1 MGYAAWVRLCVQC
14 GASVEDPARF
24 CSACG
29 APSDEAEGHGSSDPL
44 VGRVVGG
51 SYLLQEV
58 VGVGGM
64 GRVYK
69 AEQSTLGRTV
79 AVKVIHPHLLGDE
92 QTVARFY
99 QEARA
104 SSRLNHPNS
113 VSIIDFG
120 RTDDGILYLAM
131 EFLSGKDLA
140 LVMHEEGPL
149 AVERVCNILINTLD
163 ALGEA
168 HELGIVH
175 RDLKPENI
183 ILRPLRSGEDLVK
196 VVDFGLATIVGKES
210 SITKPGLVCGTPDYM
225 SPEQGRGDGVDG
237 RGDIYALGVVLFE
250 LLVGHLPYIDDTPT
264 RVVLRHLNDPIP
276 DPRHSSPHR
285 QIPDRLAEVTMKALA
300 KDARERFQV
309 AREMQTALRQ
319 ALEDLRVRRTSVMPC
334 PTCGAPVLGAQ
345 NFCGECG
352 ARLTAAE
359 PALGSNRSLRPSF
372 YPPLGSQREFVG
384 RDDELRQIRES
395 RHTAAQGAHWV
406 HVFGESGVGKT
417 RFLTEIA
424 EVAAAEGDLVV
435 GAGAHSTGAPV
446 PYAAIRTI
454 LAELLEVDDSELA
467 RMANRGDEL
476 GSTLA
481 GAGVDEVMN
490 PAGLFGGDG
499 RSRTGAVAEALACAV
514 RRARGRASSGRVML
528 IVDDLSYCDG
538 LTQRT
543 IIELAR
549 VLGSE
554 PVLLVTAGD
563 HDRGVLANEIL
574 QLKGLNSVQAEQ
586 FLAGSYHLRLVS
598 GLGELTESM
607 GGNILPLHLEQLE
620 ALGTAPDDGAPP
632 RLADA
637 IAQRIE
643 RLEVDAQRLLQSAAV
658 LGRTCDLDTLR
669 AVSGND
675 GLAGLD
681 ELAGNSLV
689 QLDGS
694 KISIT
699 HPFIAELVAATI
711 PAEARRA
718 LHRRAFEVMS
728 EMRAPQE
735 VRAAHAYRGVE
746 PVTSLVVLEKAGDA
760 AVSRGDHWG
769 AVLEY
774 QRALELARRETL
786 ESGDTVYDK
795 AIATFSRKL
804 GESLARAGDPSGA
817 DGVLREALDLTA
829 PKSAERAKMLLSLGR
844 IASRRDRPRDAMRH
858 FGQALELVAGVE
870 PTVESHLQVAIGRI
884 RRIDGDPRHAANAYR
899 RALELFAE
907 IGAPVETIARTR
919 LELADALTAAGDH
932 DGAAGELRTVEGE
945 GRAHGGKGIVA
956 RAVGMLGSID
966 ELAGRARDAQ
976 VRYEEAASL
985 AAESGDAPGY
995 RRWLSASKTLRAS
1008 L

>member
-1 MGYAAWVRLCVQC
+1 
-14 GASVEDPARF
+14 
-24 CSACG
+24 
-29 APSDEAEGHGSSDPL
+29 
-44 VGRVVGG
+44 
-51 SYLLQEV
+51 
-58 VGVGGM
+58 M

-120 RTDDGILYLAM
+120 RTDDGILFLAM

-149 AVERVCNILINTLD
+149 AVDRVCNILVNTLD

-183 ILRPLRSGEDLVK
+183 ILRPLRSGDDLVK

-225 SPEQGRGDGVDG
+225 SPEQGRGDSVDG
-237 RGDIYALGVVLFE
+237 RGDLYALGVVLFE

-264 RVVLRHLNDPIP
+264 RVVLRHLNDPVP
-276 DPRHSSPHR
+276 DPREASPSR
-285 QIPDRLAEVTMKALA
+285 NIPDRLAEVTMKALA
-300 KDARERFQV
+300 KDANDRFQV
-309 AREMQTALRQ
+309 ARGMQAALRD
-319 ALEDLRVRRTSVMPC
+319 ALEDLRVHRASVTPC
-334 PTCGAPVLGAQ
+334 PTCGAPASLAQ

-352 ARLTAAE
+352 ARLAGPE

-372 YPPLGSQREFVG
+372 YPPLGSQRSFVG
-384 RDDELRQIRES
+384 REEELGLIREY
-395 RHTAAQGAHWV
+395 RHAAAQGVHWV
-406 HVFGESGVGKT
+406 HVFGEPGVGKT

-424 EVAAAEGDLVV
+424 EIAAAEGDLVI
-435 GAGAHSTGAPV
+435 GAGAHATGAPV
-446 PYAAIRTI
+446 PYSAIRTI

-467 RMANRGDEL
+467 RMVGRGDEL
-476 GSTLA
+476 GSVLA

-490 PAGLFGGDG
+490 PAGLLGGDG

-514 RRARGRASSGRVML
+514 RRARGRASNGRVML

-543 IIELAR
+543 VIELAR
-549 VLGSE
+549 VLGNE

-563 HDRGVLANEIL
+563 HDRGVLANEMMPL
-574 QLKGLNSVQAEQ
+574 DGLDSEEAER
-586 FLAGSYHLRLVS
+586 FLAGSFHLRLVS
-598 GLGELTESM
+598 GLHKLTESV
-607 GGNILPLHLEQLE
+607 GGKVLPLHLEQLE
-620 ALGTAPDDGAPP
+620 ALGVSPDDGPPP
-632 RLADA
+632 RMADA

-643 RLEVDAQRLLQSAAV
+643 GVEVEAQRLLQSAAV
-658 LGRTCDLDTLR
+658 LGRACDLDMLR

-675 GLAGLD
+675 ELVGLD

-689 QLDGS
+689 QLDGA
-694 KISIT
+694 KVSIV
-699 HPFIAELVAATI
+699 HPFIADLVAASI
-711 PAEARRA
+711 PAEARRG
-718 LHRRAFEVMS
+718 LHRRAYEVLS
-728 EMRAPQE
+728 ELRAPEE
-735 VRAAHAYRGVE
+735 VRAVHAFRGID

-760 AVSRGDHWG
+760 SMARGDHIG

-774 QRALELARRETL
+774 RRALELARRETL
-786 ESGDTVYDK
+786 ESGDTVYDV

-804 GESLARAGDPSGA
+804 GQALARSGDAAGA
-817 DGVLREALDLTA
+817 DGVLREALDLTM
-829 PKSAERAKMLLSLGR
+829 PKSADRAKMLLSLGQ
-844 IASRRDRPRDAMRH
+844 IAARRDRPRDAMRH

-870 PTVESHLQVAIGRI
+870 PSVESHLQVAIGRI
-884 RRIDGDPRHAANAYR
+884 RRIEGDPQHAANAYR

-907 IGAPVETIARTR
+907 IDASANTIARTR

-932 DGAAGELRTVEGE
+932 EGAAHELGSVE
-945 GRAHGGKGIVA
+945 RAGKANGATSMVA

-976 VRYEEAASL
+976 VRYEEAATL
-985 AAESGDAPGY
+985 AAQAGDAPGY

-1008 L
+1008 I

>member
-1 MGYAAWVRLCVQC
+1 LCHQC
-14 GASVEDPARF
+14 GASVEDAARF
-24 CSACG
+24 CPACG
-29 APSDEAEGHGSSDPL
+29 ASSDEQEGGGASDPL
-44 VGRVVGG
+44 IGRVVGG
-51 SYLLQEV
+51 TYLLQEV

-79 AVKVIHPHLLGDE
+79 AVKVIHPHLLSDE

-149 AVERVCNILINTLD
+149 AVERVCNILVNTLD

-183 ILRPLRSGEDLVK
+183 ILRPLRSGQDLVK

-237 RGDIYALGVVLFE
+237 RGDLYALGVVLFE

-264 RVVLRHLNDPIP
+264 RVVLRHMNDPVP
-276 DPRHSSPHR
+276 DPRALSPNR
-285 QIPDRLAEVTMKALA
+285 NIPDRLAEVTMKALA
-300 KDARERFQV
+300 KDANDRYQV
-309 AREMQTALRQ
+309 ARDMQAALRG
-319 ALEDLRVRRTSVMPC
+319 AVEDLRAPQESATPC
-334 PTCGAPVLGAQ
+334 PNCGAPASLAQ

-352 ARLTAAE
+352 GRLAGPE

-372 YPPLGSQREFVG
+372 YPPLGSQREFIG
-384 RDDELRQIRES
+384 REEETSLIREH
-395 RHTAAQGAHWV
+395 RHAAAQGVHWV
-406 HVFGESGVGKT
+406 HVFGDPGVGKT

-424 EVAAAEGDLVV
+424 EIAAAEGDLVI

-446 PYAAIRTI
+446 PYSAIRTI

-467 RMANRGDEL
+467 RMADRGEEL
-476 GSTLA
+476 GSVLA

-490 PAGLFGGDG
+490 PAGLLGGEG

-528 IVDDLSYCDG
+528 LVDDLSECDG

-543 IIELAR
+543 VVELAR
-549 VLGSE
+549 VLGNE

-563 HDRGVLANEIL
+563 HDRGVLAKETIRL
-574 QLKGLNSVQAEQ
+574 DGLDPEEAER
-586 FLAGSYHLRLVS
+586 FLAGSFHLRLVS
-598 GLGELTESM
+598 GLQKLTESV
-607 GGNILPLHLEQLE
+607 GGTILPLHLEQLE
-620 ALGTAPDDGAPP
+620 ALGVAPDDGPPP
-632 RLADA
+632 RMADA
-637 IAQRIE
+637 ILQRVE
-643 RLEVDAQRLLQSAAV
+643 RVEVDGQRLLQSAAV
-658 LGRTCDLDTLR
+658 LGRTCDLDALR
-669 AVSGND
+669 AVSGNHE
-675 GLAGLD
+675 LVGLD
-681 ELAGNSLV
+681 ELAGDSLV

-694 KISIT
+694 KVSIV
-699 HPFIAELVAATI
+699 HPFIADLMAASI
-711 PAEARRA
+711 PAEARRG
-718 LHRRAFEVMS
+718 LHRRAYEVLS
-728 EMRAPQE
+728 DLRAPQE
-735 VRAAHAYRGVE
+735 VRAVHAFHGVE

-760 AVSRGDHWG
+760 AMARGDHLG

-774 QRALELARRETL
+774 RRALEIARRETL
-786 ESGDTVYDK
+786 ESGDTIYDR

-804 GESLARAGDPSGA
+804 GEALARSGDAAGA
-817 DGVLREALDLTA
+817 DGVLREALDLTM
-829 PKSAERAKMLLSLGR
+829 PRSADRARMLLSLGR

-870 PTVESHLQVAIGRI
+870 PSVESDLQVAIGRI
-884 RRIDGDPRHAANAYR
+884 RRIEGNPHHAANAYR
-899 RALELFAE
+899 RALELFSE
-907 IGAPVETIARTR
+907 IDASANTLGRTR
-919 LELADALTAAGDH
+919 LELADALTAAGDRE
-932 DGAAGELRTVEGE
+932 GATHELGSVERDS
-945 GRAHGGKGIVA
+945 RANGAMSLVA

-985 AAESGDAPGY
+985 AAQAGDAPGY

-1008 L
+1008 I

>member
-1 MGYAAWVRLCVQC
+1 
-14 GASVEDPARF
+14 
-24 CSACG
+24 
-29 APSDEAEGHGSSDPL
+29 
-44 VGRVVGG
+44 
-51 SYLLQEV
+51 
-58 VGVGGM
+58 M

-149 AVERVCNILINTLD
+149 AVERVCSILVNTLD

-183 ILRPLRSGEDLVK
+183 ILRPLRSGDDLVK

-225 SPEQGRGDGVDG
+225 SPEQGRGDRVDG
-237 RGDIYALGVVLFE
+237 RGDLYALGVVLFE

-276 DPRHSSPHR
+276 DPREVNRGRGIS
-285 QIPDRLAEVTMKALA
+285 DRLAEVTIKALA
-300 KDARERFQV
+300 KDANDRYQV
-309 AREMQTALRQ
+309 ARDMQAALCGV
-319 ALEDLRVRRTSVMPC
+319 LDDLRVSRTSVTPC
-334 PTCGAPVLGAQ
+334 PNCGAPSSLSQ

-352 ARLTAAE
+352 ARLAGDE
-359 PALGSNRSLRPSF
+359 PSLGSNRSLRPSF

-384 RDDELRQIRES
+384 REEELRLIREY
-395 RHTAAQGAHWV
+395 RHAATQGAHWV
-406 HVFGESGVGKT
+406 HVFGEPGVGKT

-424 EVAAAEGDLVV
+424 EIAAAEGDLVI

-446 PYAAIRTI
+446 PYSAIRTI

-476 GSTLA
+476 GSALA

-490 PAGLFGGDG
+490 PAGLLGGDG
-499 RSRTGAVAEALACAV
+499 RSRTGAVAEALTCAV

-528 IVDDLSYCDG
+528 IIDDLSFCDG

-543 IIELAR
+543 VVELAR
-549 VLGSE
+549 LLGND

-563 HDRGVLANEIL
+563 HDRGVLAHESMHL
-574 QLKGLNSVQAEQ
+574 GGLDAEEAER
-586 FLAGSYHLRLVS
+586 FLAGSFHLRLVS
-598 GLGELTESM
+598 GLPKLTESL
-607 GGNILPLHLEQLE
+607 GGNIFPLHLEQLE
-620 ALGTAPDDGAPP
+620 ALGVSPDDGPP
-632 RLADA
+632 ARMADA

-643 RLEVDAQRLLQSAAV
+643 RVEVDALRLLQSAAV
-658 LGRTCDLDTLR
+658 LGRTCDLDALR
-669 AVSGND
+669 SVSGND
-675 GLAGLD
+675 DLKGLD
-681 ELAGNSLV
+681 ELVGSSLV
-689 QLDGS
+689 QLDGL
-694 KISIT
+694 KVSIV
-699 HPFIAELVAATI
+699 HPFIADLVAASI

-718 LHRRAFEVMS
+718 LHRRAYEVLS
-728 EMRAPQE
+728 ELRAPQE
-735 VRAAHAYRGVE
+735 VRAVHAFRGVD
-746 PVTSLVVLEKAGDA
+746 PVTSLVVLEKTGDA
-760 AVSRGDHWG
+760 AMARGDHLG

-774 QRALELARRETL
+774 RRALELARRETL
-786 ESGDTVYDK
+786 ESGDTVYDR
-795 AIATFSRKL
+795 AIAGFSRKL
-804 GESLARAGDPSGA
+804 GEALARSGDAAGA
-817 DGVLREALDLTA
+817 DGVLREALDLTV
-829 PKSAERAKMLLSLGR
+829 PKSADRAKMLLSLGR

-870 PTVESHLQVAIGRI
+870 PSVESHLQVAIGRI
-884 RRIDGDPRHAANAYR
+884 RRIEGDPRHAANAYR

-907 IGAPVETIARTR
+907 IDASADTIARIR

-932 DGAAGELRTVEGE
+932 EGAVHELGSVERE
-945 GRAHGGKGIVA
+945 STANGGTSLVA
-956 RAVGMLGSID
+956 RAIGMLGSID

-976 VRYEEAASL
+976 VRYEKAASL
-985 AAESGDAPGY
+985 AAQAGDAPGY

-1008 L
+1008 I

>member
-1 MGYAAWVRLCVQC
+1 MCHQC
-14 GASVEDPARF
+14 GASVEDAARF

-29 APSDEAEGHGSSDPL
+29 SPSDEQEVGGASDPL

-51 SYLLQEV
+51 SYLLKEV

-149 AVERVCNILINTLD
+149 AVDRVCRILANTLD

-183 ILRPLRSGEDLVK
+183 ILRPLRSGDDLVK
-196 VVDFGLATIVGKES
+196 VVDFGLATILGKES

-276 DPRHSSPHR
+276 DPREASPNR
-285 QIPDRLAEVTMKALA
+285 NIPDRLAEVTMKALA
-300 KDARERFQV
+300 KDANDRYQV
-309 AREMQTALRQ
+309 AGDMQAALRGV
-319 ALEDLRVRRTSVMPC
+319 LDELRVRRESVTPC
-334 PTCGAPVLGAQ
+334 PNCGAPGSLAQ

-352 ARLTAAE
+352 GRLAGAE

-384 RDDELRQIRES
+384 REEELRQIREY
-395 RHTAAQGAHWV
+395 RHAAAQGAHWV
-406 HVFGESGVGKT
+406 HVFGEPGVGKT

-424 EVAAAEGDLVV
+424 EIAAAEGDLVI

-446 PYAAIRTI
+446 PYSAIRTI

-467 RMANRGDEL
+467 RMADRGDEL
-476 GSTLA
+476 GSALA
-481 GAGVDEVMN
+481 GAGVDEVTN
-490 PAGLFGGDG
+490 PAGLLGGDG
-499 RSRTGAVAEALACAV
+499 RSRTGAVAEALVAAV
-514 RRARGRASSGRVML
+514 RRARSRASSGRVML
-528 IVDDLSYCDG
+528 IVDDLAYCDG
-538 LTQRT
+538 LTQRAV
-543 IIELAR
+543 IELAR
-549 VLGSE
+549 VLGTE

-563 HDRGVLANEIL
+563 HERGVLANEVMRL
-574 QLKGLNSVQAEQ
+574 DGFDSEEAER
-586 FLAGSYHLRLVS
+586 FLAGSFHLRLVS
-598 GLGELTESM
+598 GLQKLTESL

-620 ALGTAPDDGAPP
+620 ALGASPDDGLPP
-632 RLADA
+632 RMADA

-643 RLEVDAQRLLQSAAV
+643 RVEVDGQRLLQAAAV
-658 LGRTCDLDTLR
+658 LGRTCDLDALR

-675 GLAGLD
+675 GLLGLD

-689 QLDGS
+689 QLDGA
-694 KISIT
+694 KVSIV
-699 HPFIAELVAATI
+699 HPFIADLVEASI
-711 PAEARRA
+711 PAEARRG
-718 LHRRAFEVMS
+718 LHRRAYEVLS
-728 EMRAPQE
+728 ELRAPQE
-735 VRAAHAYRGVE
+735 VRAAHAFRGVD
-746 PVTSLVVLEKAGDA
+746 PVTSLVVLEQAGDA
-760 AVSRGDHWG
+760 SMARGDHLG

-774 QRALELARRETL
+774 RRALDLARRETL
-786 ESGDTVYDK
+786 ESGDTVYDR

-804 GESLARAGDPSGA
+804 GEALARSGDAAGA
-817 DGVLREALDLTA
+817 DGVVREAIDLTM
-829 PKSAERAKMLLSLGR
+829 PDSADRAKMLLSLGR
-844 IASRRDRPRDAMRH
+844 IAARRDRPRDAMRH
-858 FGQALELVAGVE
+858 FGQALELVAGIE
-870 PTVESHLQVAIGRI
+870 PSVESHLQVAIGRS
-884 RRIDGDPRHAANAYR
+884 RRIEGDPGHAANAYR

-907 IGAPVETIARTR
+907 IGASADTVARAR

-932 DGAAGELRTVEGE
+932 AGAAQELGNVERESKASG
-945 GRAHGGKGIVA
+945 ATSLMA
-956 RAVGMLGSID
+956 RAAGMLGSID

-985 AAESGDAPGY
+985 AARAGDAPGY

-1008 L
+1008 I

>member
-1 MGYAAWVRLCVQC
+1 MRLCHQC
-14 GASVEDPARF
+14 GASVEDAARF

-29 APSDEAEGHGSSDPL
+29 APSDEVGGSGASDPL
-44 VGRVVGG
+44 IGRVVGG

-149 AVERVCNILINTLD
+149 LPERVCRILINTLD

-225 SPEQGRGDGVDG
+225 SPEQGRGDSVDG
-237 RGDIYALGVVLFE
+237 RGDLYALGVVLFE
-250 LLVGHLPYIDDTPT
+250 LLAGHLPYIDDTPT

-276 DPRHSSPHR
+276 DPRVASPNR
-285 QIPDRLAEVTMKALA
+285 KIPDRLAEVTMKALA
-300 KDARERFQV
+300 KEAGERYQV
-309 AREMQTALRQ
+309 AREMQEALRG
-319 ALEDLRVRRTSVMPC
+319 ALDDLRETRASFTPC
-334 PTCGAPVLGAQ
+334 PSCGAPVVPSQ

-352 ARLTAAE
+352 ARLAGAE
-359 PALGSNRSLRPSF
+359 PAVGGNRSLRPSF
-372 YPPLGSQREFVG
+372 YPPLGSQREFIG
-384 RDDELRQIRES
+384 REAELRKMREA
-395 RHTAAQGAHWV
+395 RQTASQGAHWV
-406 HVFGESGVGKT
+406 HVHGEPGVGKT

-424 EVAAAEGDLVV
+424 EIAAAEGDLVV
-435 GAGAHSTGAPV
+435 GAGAHSTGAAV

-467 RMANRGDEL
+467 RMANRGSEL

-490 PAGLFGGDG
+490 PSGLFAGDG
-499 RSRTGAVAEALACAV
+499 RSRTGAVAEAVACAI
-514 RRARGRASSGRVML
+514 RRARTRASSGRVVL
-528 IVDDLSYCDG
+528 IVDDLQWCDG

-543 IIELAR
+543 VIELAR
-549 VLGSE
+549 ALGSE
-554 PVLLVTAGD
+554 PVLLVTASD
-563 HDRGVLANEIL
+563 HDRGVLANEVVHL
-574 QLKGLNSVQAEQ
+574 AGLTAQEAEE
-586 FLAGSYHLRLVS
+586 FLAGSFHLKLVS
-598 GLGELTESM
+598 GLDRLTEVF
-607 GGNILPLHLEQLE
+607 GGEVMPLHLEQLE
-620 ALGTAPDDGAPP
+620 ALGISPDEGPP
-632 RLADA
+632 PNMADA
-637 IAQRIE
+637 VVQRIE
-643 RLEVDAQRLLQSAAV
+643 RLDVDAQRLLQAASV
-658 LGRTCDLDTLR
+658 LGRTCDLDALR
-669 AVSGND
+669 AVADND
-675 GLAGLD
+675 QLLGLD
-681 ELAGNSLV
+681 ELAGSSFV

-694 KISIT
+694 KVSIV
-699 HPFIAELVAATI
+699 HPFIGDLVEASI

-718 LHRRAFEVMS
+718 LHRRAYEVAS
-728 EMRAPQE
+728 ELHAPEE
-735 VRAAHAYRGVE
+735 VRAAHAFRGVD

-760 AVSRGDHWG
+760 SMTRGDHLG

-774 QRALELARRETL
+774 RRALELARRETL
-786 ESGDTVYDK
+786 ESGDTVYDR

-804 GESLARAGDPSGA
+804 GEALARSGDASGA
-817 DGVLREALDLTA
+817 DGVLREALDLTM
-829 PKSAERAKMLLSLGR
+829 PNSADRAKMLLSLGR
-844 IASRRDRPRDAMRH
+844 IAARRDRPRDAMRY

-884 RRIDGDPRHAANAYR
+884 RRIEGDPHHAANAYR

-907 IGAPVETIARTR
+907 IDASEETVARTR

-932 DGAAGELRTVEGE
+932 ENAGEELRAVEQSA
-945 GRAHGGKGIVA
+945 RKTGGTSLVA

-985 AAESGDAPGY
+985 AAEAGDAPGY

-1008 L
+1008 I

>member
-1 MGYAAWVRLCVQC
+1 MCNQC
-14 GASVEDPARF
+14 GASVDDVARF

-29 APSDEAEGHGSSDPL
+29 ASSEEQGGLGAADPL
-44 VGRVVGG
+44 IGRVVGG

-149 AVERVCNILINTLD
+149 AVDRICGILVNTLD

-183 ILRPLRSGEDLVK
+183 ILRPLRSGDDLVK
-196 VVDFGLATIVGKES
+196 VVDFGLATILGKES

-225 SPEQGRGDGVDG
+225 SPEQGRGDSVDG
-237 RGDIYALGVVLFE
+237 RGDLYALGVVLFE

-276 DPRHSSPHR
+276 DPRRAQPGRNIS
-285 QIPDRLAEVTMKALA
+285 DRLAELTMKALA
-300 KDARERFQV
+300 KDPRERFQV
-309 AREMQTALRQ
+309 AREMQDALR
-319 ALEDLRVRRTSVMPC
+319 AVLDEMRVQRASVTPC
-334 PTCGAPVLGAQ
+334 PSCGAPVSGSQ

-352 ARLTAAE
+352 SRLTSAE
-359 PALGSNRSLRPSF
+359 PALGSNRSIRPSF
-372 YPPLGSQREFVG
+372 YPPLGSQRGFVG
-384 RDDELRQIRES
+384 RESELRLIRES
-395 RHTAAQGAHWV
+395 RHAASQGAHWV
-406 HVFGESGVGKT
+406 HVYGEPGVGKT

-424 EVAAAEGDLVV
+424 EVAAAEGDLVI
-435 GAGAHSTGAPV
+435 GAGADSTGAPV
-446 PYAAIRTI
+446 PYAAIRTL

-467 RMANRGDEL
+467 RMASRGDEL

-490 PAGLFGGDG
+490 PSGLFGGDG

-528 IVDDLSYCDG
+528 ILDDLHQCDG

-543 IIELAR
+543 VIELSR
-549 VLGSE
+549 ILGSE
-554 PVLLVTAGD
+554 PVLLVTSGEY
-563 HDRGVLANEIL
+563 DRGVLAAETIPL
-574 QLKGLNSVQAEQ
+574 GGLDSEQAER

-598 GLGELTESM
+598 GLHQLTTSL

-620 ALGTAPDDGAPP
+620 ALGISPEDAPPP

-643 RLEVDAQRLLQSAAV
+643 RLDVDAQRLLQAAGI

-669 AVSGND
+669 AVSGD
-675 GLAGLD
+675 PELGGLD
-681 ELAGNSLV
+681 ELAGSSLV
-689 QLDGS
+689 QLDGTRVS
-694 KISIT
+694 VT
-699 HPFIAELVAATI
+699 HPFIADLVAATI

-718 LHRRAFEVMS
+718 LHRRAFEVFS
-728 EMRAPQE
+728 ELRAPQE
-735 VRAAHAYRGVE
+735 VRAAHAYRGVD

-760 AVSRGDHWG
+760 AVGRGDHLG

-774 QRALELARRETL
+774 RRALEIARRETL
-786 ESGDTVYDK
+786 ESGDTVYDA

-804 GESLARAGDPSGA
+804 GEALARSGDPSGA
-817 DGVLREALDLTA
+817 DGVLREAMDLTA
-829 PKSAERAKMLLSLGR
+829 PASAERAKMLLSLGR

-870 PTVESHLQVAIGRI
+870 PGVESHLQVAIGRI
-884 RRIDGDPRHAANAYR
+884 RRIDGDSHHAANAYR
-899 RALELFAE
+899 RALELFGELGSSA
-907 IGAPVETIARTR
+907 ETISRTR

-932 DGAAGELRTVEGE
+932 EGAAAELETVQRECE
-945 GRAHGGKGIVA
+945 ADGRVGLVA

-976 VRYEEAASL
+976 VRYEEAAGL
-985 AAESGDAPGY
+985 AAEAGDAPGY

>member
-1 MGYAAWVRLCVQC
+1 MHLCLQC
-14 GASVEDPARF
+14 GASVEDGVRF

-29 APSDEAEGHGSSDPL
+29 APSDIDGGSGGSDTL
-44 VGRVVGG
+44 IGRIVGG

-79 AVKVIHPHLLGDE
+79 AVKVIHPHLLSDE

-149 AVERVCNILINTLD
+149 AVDRVCTILINTLD

-183 ILRPLRSGEDLVK
+183 ILRPLRSGDDLVK
-196 VVDFGLATIVGKES
+196 VVDFGLATIVGGES

-237 RGDIYALGVVLFE
+237 RGDLYALGVVLFE

-264 RVVLRHLNDPIP
+264 RVVLRHLNDPVP
-276 DPRHSSPHR
+276 DPRVVSPNR
-285 QIPDRLAEVTMKALA
+285 AIPDRLAAVTMKALA
-300 KDARERFQV
+300 KDANDRFQK
-309 AREMQTALRQ
+309 ARDMQQALRE
-319 ALEDLRVRRTSVMPC
+319 ALEELRVQRTSVVPC
-334 PTCGAPVLGAQ
+334 PNCGAPGLLSQ

-352 ARLTAAE
+352 ARI
-359 PALGSNRSLRPSF
+359 GSARPSYSSHRSLRPSF
-372 YPPLGSQREFVG
+372 YPPLGSQRAFVG
-384 RDDELRQIRES
+384 RETELGLIREY
-395 RHTAAQGAHWV
+395 RHAASQGAHWV
-406 HVFGESGVGKT
+406 HVCGESGVGKT
-417 RFLTEIA
+417 RFLTEVAEIA
-424 EVAAAEGDLVV
+424 VAEGDLVI
-435 GAGAHSTGAPV
+435 GAGAHPTGAPV
-446 PYAAIRTI
+446 PYSAVRAI
-454 LAELLEVDDSELA
+454 LAELLEVDDSELK
-467 RMANRGDEL
+467 RMADRGEEL
-476 GSTLA
+476 GSALA
-481 GAGVDEVMN
+481 GAGVDEVMK

-499 RSRTGAVAEALACAV
+499 RSRTGAVAEALTCGV

-528 IVDDLSYCDG
+528 IVDDLPYCDG

-543 IIELAR
+543 VIELAR
-549 VLGSE
+549 VLGNE

-563 HDRGVLANEIL
+563 DERGVHANEVIRL
-574 QLKGLNSVQAEQ
+574 DGLSSEDAQR
-586 FLAGSYHLRLVS
+586 FLAGSFQLRLVS
-598 GLGELTESM
+598 GLHRLTDAI
-607 GGNILPLHLEQLE
+607 GGRILPLHLEQLE
-620 ALGTAPDDGAPP
+620 ALGVSPDDEPPP

-637 IAQRIE
+637 ILHRIE
-643 RLEVDAQRLLQSAAV
+643 RLEVDAQRLLQAAAV
-658 LGRTCDLDTLR
+658 LGHTCDLDTLR
-669 AVSGND
+669 RVTGDDN
-675 GLAGLD
+675 LEGLD
-681 ELAGNSLV
+681 ELAGASIV

-694 KISIT
+694 RASIV
-699 HPFIAELVAATI
+699 HPFIAELVEASI
-711 PAEARRA
+711 PAEARRD
-718 LHRRAFEVMS
+718 LHRHAYGVLS
-728 EMRAPQE
+728 ELRAPEE
-735 VRAAHAYRGVE
+735 VRSLHAFRGVD
-746 PVTSLVVLEKAGDA
+746 PISSLVILERGGDA
-760 AVSRGDHWG
+760 AMARGDHLG

-774 QRALELARRETL
+774 RRALELARRETL
-786 ESGDTVYDK
+786 ETGDTALDR
-795 AIATFSRKL
+795 AISTFSRKL
-804 GESLARAGDPSGA
+804 GEAMSRAGDPASA

-829 PKSAERAKMLLSLGR
+829 PKSPDRARMLLSLGR
-844 IASRRDRPRDAMRH
+844 IAARRDRPRDAMRQ

-870 PTVESHLQVAIGRI
+870 PGIESHLQVAMGRI
-884 RRIDGDPRHAANAYR
+884 RRMEGDPEHATNAYR
-899 RALELFAE
+899 RALELFDD
-907 IGAPVETIARTR
+907 IGAPEDTVTRTT

-932 DGAAGELRTVEGE
+932 QGAARELSGVEE
-945 GRAHGGKGIVA
+945 HGRQVGSLSVVA

-976 VRYEEAASL
+976 LRYEDAASL
-985 AAESGDAPGY
+985 AAQAGDAPGY

-1008 L
+1008 I

>member
-1 MGYAAWVRLCVQC
+1 LCHQC
-14 GASVEDPARF
+14 GASVEDAARF

-29 APSDEAEGHGSSDPL
+29 ASSDEPGGAGAADPL
-44 VGRVVGG
+44 IGRVVGG
-51 SYLLQEV
+51 TYLLQEV

-79 AVKVIHPHLLGDE
+79 AVKVIHPHLLSDE

-149 AVERVCNILINTLD
+149 AIERVCNILVNTLD

-183 ILRPLRSGEDLVK
+183 ILRPLRSGDDLVK

-237 RGDIYALGVVLFE
+237 RGDLYALGVVLFE

-264 RVVLRHLNDPIP
+264 RVVLRHLNDPVP
-276 DPRHSSPHR
+276 DPRVVSPNR
-285 QIPDRLAEVTMKALA
+285 DIPDRLAEVTMKALA
-300 KDARERFQV
+300 KNANDRYQV
-309 AREMQTALRQ
+309 ARDMQAALRG
-319 ALEDLRVRRTSVMPC
+319 AVADLRVHRESVTPC
-334 PTCGAPVLGAQ
+334 PNCGAPASLAQ

-352 ARLTAAE
+352 GRLAGPE

-372 YPPLGSQREFVG
+372 YPALGSQRSFVG
-384 RDDELRQIRES
+384 REQELTLIREH
-395 RHTAAQGAHWV
+395 RHTAAQGVHWV
-406 HVFGESGVGKT
+406 HVFGEPGVGKT

-424 EVAAAEGDLVV
+424 EIAAAEGDLVI

-446 PYAAIRTI
+446 PYSAIRRI

-467 RMANRGDEL
+467 RMADRGEEL
-476 GSTLA
+476 GSELA
-481 GAGVDEVMN
+481 DAGVDEVMN
-490 PAGLFGGDG
+490 PAGLLGGDG

-528 IVDDLSYCDG
+528 IVDDLSDCDG

-543 IIELAR
+543 VIELAR
-549 VLGSE
+549 VLGNE

-563 HDRGVLANEIL
+563 DDRGVLASEAIRL
-574 QLKGLNSVQAEQ
+574 DGLDSEEAER
-586 FLAGSYHLRLVS
+586 FLAGSFHLRLVS
-598 GLGELTESM
+598 GLHKLTEFV
-607 GGNILPLHLEQLE
+607 GGRILPLHLEQLE
-620 ALGTAPDDGAPP
+620 ALGVSPDDGPPP
-632 RLADA
+632 RMADA
-637 IAQRIE
+637 ILQRVE
-643 RLEVDAQRLLQSAAV
+643 RVEVDAQRLLQSAAV
-658 LGRTCDLDTLR
+658 LGRTCDLDVLR
-669 AVSGND
+669 AVSGNTE
-675 GLAGLD
+675 LAGLD

-694 KISIT
+694 KVSIV
-699 HPFIAELVAATI
+699 HPFIADLMAASI
-711 PAEARRA
+711 PAEARRG
-718 LHRRAFEVMS
+718 LHRRAYEVLS
-728 EMRAPQE
+728 ELRAPQE
-735 VRAAHAYRGVE
+735 VRAVHAFHGVE

-760 AVSRGDHWG
+760 SMARGDHLG

-774 QRALELARRETL
+774 RRALELARRETL
-786 ESGDTVYDK
+786 ESGDTVYDR

-804 GESLARAGDPSGA
+804 GEALARSGDAAGA
-817 DGVLREALDLTA
+817 DGVLREALDLTM
-829 PKSAERAKMLLSLGR
+829 PRSADRARMLLSLGR
-844 IASRRDRPRDAMRH
+844 IAARRDRPRDAMRH

-870 PTVESHLQVAIGRI
+870 PSVESHLQVAIGRI
-884 RRIDGDPRHAANAYR
+884 RRIEGNPDHAANAYR
-899 RALELFAE
+899 RALELFSE
-907 IGAPVETIARTR
+907 MDVPAPVLARTR

-932 DGAAGELRTVEGE
+932 EGAAHELGSVERD
-945 GRAHGGKGIVA
+945 GRANGATSLVA

-976 VRYEEAASL
+976 VRYEDAASL
-985 AAESGDAPGY
+985 AAQAGDAPGY

-1008 L
+1008 I

>member
-1 MGYAAWVRLCVQC
+1 
-14 GASVEDPARF
+14 
-24 CSACG
+24 
-29 APSDEAEGHGSSDPL
+29 
-44 VGRVVGG
+44 
-51 SYLLQEV
+51 LQEV

-149 AVERVCNILINTLD
+149 EVDRVCNILINTLD

-276 DPRHSSPHR
+276 DPRQASPNR
-285 QIPDRLAEVTMKALA
+285 LIPDNLAQVTMKALA
-300 KDARERFQV
+300 KSRDERYQV
-309 AREMQTALRQ
+309 AREMQEALR
-319 ALEDLRVRRTSVMPC
+319 RVVDDIRVHRASVTPC
-334 PTCGAPVLGAQ
+334 PTCGAPVSGSQ

-352 ARLTAAE
+352 ARLTTAE

-372 YPPLGSQREFVG
+372 YPPLGSQREFIG
-384 RDDELRQIRES
+384 REDELQLLREH
-395 RHTAAQGAHWV
+395 RHAAAQGAHWV
-406 HVFGESGVGKT
+406 HVHGEPGVGKT

-424 EVAAAEGDLVV
+424 EIAAAEGDLVV
-435 GAGAHSTGAPV
+435 GAGAHATGAPV

-467 RMANRGDEL
+467 RMANRQDEL
-476 GSTLA
+476 GSALA
-481 GAGVDEVMN
+481 AAGVDEVMN
-490 PAGLFGGDG
+490 PKGLFGGDG
-499 RSRTGAVAEALACAV
+499 RSRTGAVAEALACGV
-514 RRARGRASSGRVML
+514 RKARGRASSGRVML

-543 IIELAR
+543 VIELAR
-549 VLGSE
+549 VLGTE

-563 HDRGVLANEIL
+563 DDRGVMADEVLRL
-574 QLKGLNSVQAEQ
+574 DGLTSEEAER

-598 GLGELTESM
+598 GLHEVTEAL

-620 ALGTAPDDGAPP
+620 ALGISPDDGPPP

-643 RLEVDAQRLLQSAAV
+643 RLDVEAQRLLQSAGV
-658 LGRTCDLDTLR
+658 LGHTCELDTLR
-669 AVSGND
+669 LVSRND
-675 GLAGLD
+675 ELVGLD
-681 ELAGNSLV
+681 ELAGSSLV

-694 KISIT
+694 KVSVT
-699 HPFIAELVAATI
+699 HPFIAELVAASI
-711 PAEARRA
+711 PAEARRG

-728 EMRAPQE
+728 ELRAPQE
-735 VRAAHAYRGVE
+735 VRAAHAYRGVD

-760 AVSRGDHWG
+760 AMARGNHFG

-774 QRALELARRETL
+774 RRALEIARRQTL
-786 ESGDTVYDK
+786 ESGDTVYDT

-804 GESLARAGDPSGA
+804 GEALARSGDPSGA

-829 PKSAERAKMLLSLGR
+829 PRSPDRAKMLLSLGR
-844 IASRRDRPRDAMRH
+844 IASRRDRPRDAMRQ

-870 PTVESHLQVAIGRI
+870 PTIESHLQVAIGRI
-884 RRIDGDPRHAANAYR
+884 RRIDGDPHHAANAYR
-899 RALELFAE
+899 RALELYVE
-907 IGAPVETIARTR
+907 IGAPAETIARTK
-919 LELADALTAAGDH
+919 LELADALTAAGEH
-932 DGAAGELRTVEGE
+932 EGAAAELRAVETE
-945 GRAHGGKGIVA
+945 GRANGGTSLVA

-985 AAESGDAPGY
+985 AAEAGDAPGY

>member
-1 MGYAAWVRLCVQC
+1 
-14 GASVEDPARF
+14 
-24 CSACG
+24 
-29 APSDEAEGHGSSDPL
+29 
-44 VGRVVGG
+44 
-51 SYLLQEV
+51 
-58 VGVGGM
+58 M

-79 AVKVIHPHLLGDE
+79 AVKVIHPHLLSDE

-140 LVMHEEGPL
+140 LVMPEAGLLEI
-149 AVERVCNILINTLD
+149 ARVCTILANTLD

-183 ILRPLRSGEDLVK
+183 ILRPLRSGDDLVK

-225 SPEQGRGDGVDG
+225 SPEQGRGDTVDG
-237 RGDIYALGVVLFE
+237 RGDLYALGVVLFE

-264 RVVLRHLNDPIP
+264 RVVLRHLNDPVP
-276 DPRHSSPHR
+276 DPRTASPNR
-285 QIPDRLAEVTMKALA
+285 NIPDRLAEVTMKALA
-300 KDARERFQV
+300 KSANSRYQIARD
-309 AREMQTALRQ
+309 MQAALRG
-319 ALEDLRVRRTSVMPC
+319 AVEDLRVPRESVTNC
-334 PTCGAPVLGAQ
+334 PNCGAPASLAQ

-352 ARLTAAE
+352 GRLAGPE
-359 PALGSNRSLRPSF
+359 PSLGSNRSLRPSF
-372 YPPLGSQREFVG
+372 YPPLGSQRAFVG
-384 RDDELRQIRES
+384 REEELGLIREY
-395 RHTAAQGAHWV
+395 RHAASQGAHWV
-406 HVFGESGVGKT
+406 HVFGEPGVGKT

-424 EVAAAEGDLVV
+424 EIAAAEGDLVI

-446 PYAAIRTI
+446 PYSAIRTI

-467 RMANRGDEL
+467 RMADRGDDL
-476 GSTLA
+476 GSALA

-490 PAGLFGGDG
+490 PAGLLGGDG
-499 RSRTGAVAEALACAV
+499 RSRTGAVAEALAWAV
-514 RRARGRASSGRVML
+514 RRARARASSGRVML

-543 IIELAR
+543 VIELAR
-549 VLGSE
+549 VLGNE

-563 HDRGVLANEIL
+563 DDRGVLANEVMHL
-574 QLKGLNSVQAEQ
+574 DGLDSEAAER
-586 FLAGSYHLRLVS
+586 FLAGSFHLRLVS
-598 GLGELTESM
+598 GLNKLTESV
-607 GGNILPLHLEQLE
+607 GGTVLPLHLEQLE
-620 ALGTAPDDGAPP
+620 ALGVSPDDGPPP
-632 RLADA
+632 RMADA
-637 IAQRIE
+637 ILQRVE
-643 RLEVDAQRLLQSAAV
+643 RTEVQAQRLLQSVAV
-658 LGRTCDLDTLR
+658 LGRTCELDALR

-675 GLAGLD
+675 ELTGLD

-694 KISIT
+694 KVSIV
-699 HPFIAELVAATI
+699 HPFIADLVAASI
-711 PAEARRA
+711 PAEARRG
-718 LHRRAFEVMS
+718 LHRRAFEVLS
-728 EMRAPQE
+728 ETRAPQE
-735 VRAAHAYRGVE
+735 VRAVHAFHGVE

-760 AVSRGDHWG
+760 SMARGDHLG

-774 QRALELARRETL
+774 RRALELARRETL
-786 ESGDTVYDK
+786 ESGDTVYDR

-804 GESLARAGDPSGA
+804 GEALARSGDASGA
-817 DGVLREALDLTA
+817 DGVLREAIDLTV
-829 PKSAERAKMLLSLGR
+829 PTSADRAKMLLSLGR
-844 IASRRDRPRDAMRH
+844 IAARRDRPRDAMRH

-870 PTVESHLQVAIGRI
+870 PSIESHLQVAIGRI
-884 RRIDGDPRHAANAYR
+884 RRIEGNPDHAANAYR

-907 IGAPVETIARTR
+907 IDASAGTLARTR

-932 DGAAGELRTVEGE
+932 EGAAHELASVERD
-945 GRAHGGKGIVA
+945 GRANGATSLVA

-985 AAESGDAPGY
+985 AAQAGDAPGY

-1008 L
+1008 I

>member
-1 MGYAAWVRLCVQC
+1 M
-14 GASVEDPARF
+14 
-24 CSACG
+24 
-29 APSDEAEGHGSSDPL
+29 
-44 VGRVVGG
+44 
-51 SYLLQEV
+51 LQEV

-120 RTDDGILYLAM
+120 RTDDGVLYLAM

-149 AVERVCNILINTLD
+149 PIERICNILIHTLD

-237 RGDIYALGVVLFE
+237 RGDLYALGVVLFE
-250 LLVGHLPYIDDTPT
+250 LLVGRLPYIDDTPT
-264 RVVLRHLNDPIP
+264 RVVLRHLNDPVP
-276 DPRHSSPHR
+276 DPRKASPR
-285 QIPDRLAEVTMKALA
+285 RGIPDRLAEATMRALA
-300 KDARERFQV
+300 KDRKERFQV
-309 AREMQTALRQ
+309 AREMQKALREV
-319 ALEDLRVRRTSVMPC
+319 LDELRSQRVSVTPC
-334 PTCGAPVLGAQ
+334 PSCGAPASPLQ

-352 ARLTAAE
+352 ARLAGPQ

-384 RDDELRQIRES
+384 REQVLRTIREC
-395 RHTAAQGAHWV
+395 RHAAAQGAHWV
-406 HVFGESGVGKT
+406 HVVGEPGVGKT
-417 RFLTEIA
+417 RLLTEIA
-424 EVAAAEGDLVV
+424 EVAAAEGDLVI

-446 PYAAIRTI
+446 PYSAIQTI
-454 LAELLEVDDSELA
+454 LAELLEVDESELA

-476 GSTLA
+476 GSELA
-481 GAGVDEVMN
+481 GAGIDEVMN
-490 PAGLFGGDG
+490 PVGLSGGDS

-514 RRARGRASSGRVML
+514 RTARGRASSGRVML

-543 IIELAR
+543 VTELAR
-549 VLGSE
+549 TLGNE

-563 HDRGVLANEIL
+563 HDRGVHADRAITL
-574 QLKGLNSVQAEQ
+574 QGLSAEEAER

-598 GLGELTESM
+598 GLDEITKSF
-607 GGNILPLHLEQLE
+607 GGNVLPLHLEQLE
-620 ALGTAPDDGAPP
+620 ALGISPQDGPPP

-643 RLEVDAQRLLQSAAV
+643 RLEVDAQRLLQAAAV

-669 AVSGND
+669 AVSGNHD
-675 GLAGLD
+675 LAGLD

-694 KISIT
+694 RISLT
-699 HPFIAELVAATI
+699 HPFITELVAASI

-718 LHRRAFEVMS
+718 LHRRAYEVLS
-728 EMRAPQE
+728 EQRAPQE
-735 VRAAHAYRGVE
+735 VRAVHAFHGVD
-746 PVTSLVVLEKAGDA
+746 PVTSLVLLEKSGDA
-760 AVSRGDHWG
+760 AMARGDHLG
-769 AVLEY
+769 AVLQY

-786 ESGDTVYDK
+786 ESGDTVYDS
-795 AIATFSRKL
+795 AMATFSRKL
-804 GESLARAGDPSGA
+804 GEALARSGDPAGA

-844 IASRRDRPRDAMRH
+844 IAARRDRPRDAMRH
-858 FGQALELVAGVE
+858 FGRALELVAGVE
-870 PTVESHLQVAIGRI
+870 PSVESHLQVAIGRV
-884 RRIDGDPRHAANAYR
+884 RRIDGDPQHAANAYR

-907 IGAPVETIARTR
+907 IGAPDNTLARTR

-932 DGAAGELRTVEGE
+932 GGAATELRGVEAL
-945 GRAHGGKGIVA
+945 GRSNGSTSLVA

-976 VRYEEAASL
+976 ARYEEAASL
-985 AAESGDAPGY
+985 AARAGDAPGY

>member
-1 MGYAAWVRLCVQC
+1 VRLCHQC
-14 GASVEDPARF
+14 GASVEDAARF

-29 APSDEAEGHGSSDPL
+29 ASSDEAGGHGASDPL

-149 AVERVCNILINTLD
+149 AVDRVCNILISTLD

-183 ILRPLRSGEDLVK
+183 ILRPLRSGDDLVK

-264 RVVLRHLNDPIP
+264 RVVLRHLNDPVP
-276 DPRHSSPHR
+276 DPRQASPHR
-285 QIPDRLAEVTMKALA
+285 QIPDRLAAVTMKALA

-309 AREMQTALRQ
+309 ARDMQTALRE
-319 ALEDLRVRRTSVMPC
+319 AVDELRVRRASVAPC
-334 PTCGAPVLGAQ
+334 PTCGAPVSESQ

-352 ARLTAAE
+352 GRLTSAE

-384 RDDELRQIRES
+384 REEELRQIRES

-406 HVFGESGVGKT
+406 HVFGEPGVGKT

-424 EVAAAEGDLVV
+424 EAAAAEGDLVV

-446 PYAAIRTI
+446 PYAPIRTI
-454 LAELLEVDDSELA
+454 LAELLEVDDSALA
-467 RMANRGDEL
+467 RMANRGDSL

-499 RSRTGAVAEALACAV
+499 RSRTGAVAEAFACAI
-514 RRARGRASSGRVML
+514 RRARGRASSGRVMI

-543 IIELAR
+543 VIELAR
-549 VLGSE
+549 VLGNE

-574 QLKGLNSVQAEQ
+574 RLVGLDSQQAEQ

-598 GLGELTESM
+598 GLQELTESI

-620 ALGTAPDDGAPP
+620 ALGVAPEDGPPP

-643 RLEVDAQRLLQSAAV
+643 RLEVDAQRLLQAAGV
-658 LGRTCDLDTLR
+658 LGRSCELDTLR

-675 GLAGLD
+675 ELVGLD
-681 ELAGNSLV
+681 ELAGSSLV
-689 QLDGS
+689 RLDGTR
-694 KISIT
+694 ISVT
-699 HPFIAELVAATI
+699 HPFIAELVAASI

-718 LHRRAFEVMS
+718 LHRRAFEVLS
-728 EMRAPQE
+728 ELRAPQE
-735 VRAAHAYRGVE
+735 VRAAHAFRGVE

-760 AVSRGDHWG
+760 AMSRGDHSG

-774 QRALELARRETL
+774 QRALQIARRETL
-786 ESGDTVYDK
+786 ESGDTVYDT

-804 GESLARAGDPSGA
+804 GEALARSGDPSGA

-829 PKSAERAKMLLSLGR
+829 PRSPDRAKMLLSLGR
-844 IASRRDRPRDAMRH
+844 IASRRDRPRDAMRQ

-884 RRIDGDPRHAANAYR
+884 RRIDGDPHHAANAYR
-899 RALELFAE
+899 RALELFEE
-907 IGAPVETIARTR
+907 IDAPTETIARTR

-932 DGAAGELRTVEGE
+932 QGAAAELRAVERD
-945 GRAHGGKGIVA
+945 GRAQGTTSLVA

-976 VRYEEAASL
+976 VRYEEAATL

>member
-1 MGYAAWVRLCVQC
+1 MGYAGEVRLCHQC
-14 GASVEDPARF
+14 GASVEDAARF

-29 APSDEAEGHGSSDPL
+29 ALSDEQEGGGGADPL
-44 VGRVVGG
+44 VGRTVGG

-149 AVERVCNILINTLD
+149 EVDRICKILINTLD

-183 ILRPLRSGEDLVK
+183 ILRPLRSGDDLVK

-237 RGDIYALGVVLFE
+237 RGDLYALGVVLFE
-250 LLVGHLPYIDDTPT
+250 LLAGHLPYIDDTPT
-264 RVVLRHLNDPIP
+264 RVVLRHINDPIP
-276 DPRHSSPHR
+276 DPRTANPPR
-285 QIPDRLAEVTMKALA
+285 EVPDRLAEVTMKALA
-300 KDARERFQV
+300 KDPNDRYQIARD
-309 AREMQTALRQ
+309 MQQALRG
-319 ALEDLRVRRTSVMPC
+319 ALEQTLVLRASVLPC
-334 PTCGAPVLGAQ
+334 PSCGAPTSHAQ

-352 ARLTAAE
+352 ARLVGPE

-372 YPPLGSQREFVG
+372 YPPLGSQRLFVG
-384 RDDELRQIRES
+384 RENELRLIREH
-395 RHTAAQGAHWV
+395 RHAATQGAHWV
-406 HVFGESGVGKT
+406 HLFGEPGVGKT

-424 EVAAAEGDLVV
+424 EVAAAEGDLVI
-435 GAGAHSTGAPV
+435 GAGAHSTGSPV
-446 PYAAIRTI
+446 PYSAIRTI

-467 RMANRGDEL
+467 RMALRRDDL
-476 GSTLA
+476 GSPLA

-490 PAGLFGGDG
+490 PRGLLGGDG
-499 RSRTGAVAEALACAV
+499 RSRTGAVAEALASAV
-514 RRARGRASSGRVML
+514 RSARGRASSGRVML

-543 IIELAR
+543 IVELSRA
-549 VLGSE
+549 LGTE

-563 HDRGVLANEIL
+563 NDRGILADEVIHL
-574 QLKGLNSVQAEQ
+574 EGLDSEQAEQ
-586 FLAGSYHLRLVS
+586 FLAGSFHLRLVS
-598 GLGELTESM
+598 GLDKLTASV
-607 GGNILPLHLEQLE
+607 GGQLLPLHLEQLE
-620 ALGTAPDDGAPP
+620 ALGVTPDDGPAP

-637 IAQRIE
+637 IARRIE
-643 RLEVDAQRLLQSAAV
+643 RLDVDAQRLLQAAAV
-658 LGRTCDLDTLR
+658 LGRTCDLDALR
-669 AVSGND
+669 RVSEND
-675 GLAGLD
+675 ELHGLD

-689 QLDGS
+689 QLDGGRV
-694 KISIT
+694 SIV
-699 HPFIAELVAATI
+699 HPFIAELIAASI
-711 PAEARRA
+711 PAEARRE
-718 LHRRAFEVMS
+718 LHRRAFEVLS
-728 EMRAPQE
+728 ELRAPQE
-735 VRAAHAYRGVE
+735 VRAVHAYNGVE
-746 PVTSLVVLEKAGDA
+746 AVTSLVVLEKAGDA
-760 AVSRGDHWG
+760 SMSRGDHLG
-769 AVLEY
+769 AVLQY
-774 QRALELARRETL
+774 RRALELARRQTL
-786 ESGDTVYDK
+786 ESGDTVYDR

-804 GESLARAGDPSGA
+804 GEALARSGDASGA

-829 PKSAERAKMLLSLGR
+829 PNSADRARMLLSLGR
-844 IASRRDRPRDAMRH
+844 IAARRDRPRDAMRH
-858 FGQALELVAGVE
+858 YGQALELVAGVE
-870 PTVESHLQVAIGRI
+870 PAIESHLQVAIGRI
-884 RRIDGDPRHAANAYR
+884 RRIEGDPQHAANAYR
-899 RALELFAE
+899 RALELFSE
-907 IGAPVETIARTR
+907 ISATADTIARAR

-932 DGAAGELRTVEGE
+932 EGAAHELGSVERDA
-945 GRAHGGKGIVA
+945 RASGGSSLVA

-976 VRYEEAASL
+976 ARYEEAASL
-985 AAESGDAPGY
+985 AAEAGDAPGY

-1008 L
+1008 I

>member
-1 MGYAAWVRLCVQC
+1 MRLCHQC
-14 GASVEDPARF
+14 GASIEDAARF

-29 APSDEAEGHGSSDPL
+29 ASSDEQGGHGASDPL

-79 AVKVIHPHLLGDE
+79 AVKVIHPHLLSDE

-120 RTDDGILYLAM
+120 RTDDGILYLVM

-149 AVERVCNILINTLD
+149 PVDRICNVLINTLD

-183 ILRPLRSGEDLVK
+183 ILRQLRSGEDLVK

-276 DPRHSSPHR
+276 DPRRSSPNR
-285 QIPDRLAEVTMKALA
+285 DIPDQLARLTMKALA
-300 KDARERFQV
+300 KDANDRYQV
-309 AREMQTALRQ
+309 AREMQDALRQ
-319 ALEDLRVRRTSVMPC
+319 VLDELRVRRASVTPC
-334 PTCGAPVLGAQ
+334 PSCGAPVAGAQ

-359 PALGSNRSLRPSF
+359 PALGSNRSIRPSF

-384 RDDELRQIRES
+384 RQAELRQIREA
-395 RHTAAQGAHWV
+395 RHTAAQGAHWI

-424 EVAAAEGDLVV
+424 EVAAAEGDLVI

-454 LAELLEVDDSELA
+454 MAELLQVDDSELA

-490 PAGLFGGDG
+490 PAGLLGGDG

-543 IIELAR
+543 VIELAR
-549 VLGSE
+549 VLGTE

-563 HDRGVLANEIL
+563 HEA
-574 QLKGLNSVQAEQ
+574 
-586 FLAGSYHLRLVS
+586 
-598 GLGELTESM
+598 
-607 GGNILPLHLEQLE
+607 LPLM
-620 ALGTAPDDGAPP
+620 PKD
-632 RLADA
+632 
-637 IAQRIE
+637 
-643 RLEVDAQRLLQSAAV
+643 EV
-658 LGRTCDLDTLR
+658 
-669 AVSGND
+669 
-675 GLAGLD
+675 
-681 ELAGNSLV
+681 
-689 QLDGS
+689 
-694 KISIT
+694 
-699 HPFIAELVAATI
+699 
-711 PAEARRA
+711 ARK
-718 LHRRAFEVMS
+718 V
-728 EMRAPQE
+728 
-735 VRAAHAYRGVE
+735 
-746 PVTSLVVLEKAGDA
+746 
-760 AVSRGDHWG
+760 
-769 AVLEY
+769 
-774 QRALELARRETL
+774 
-786 ESGDTVYDK
+786 
-795 AIATFSRKL
+795 
-804 GESLARAGDPSGA
+804 
-817 DGVLREALDLTA
+817 
-829 PKSAERAKMLLSLGR
+829 
-844 IASRRDRPRDAMRH
+844 
-858 FGQALELVAGVE
+858 
-870 PTVESHLQVAIGRI
+870 
-884 RRIDGDPRHAANAYR
+884 
-899 RALELFAE
+899 
-907 IGAPVETIARTR
+907 
-919 LELADALTAAGDH
+919 
-932 DGAAGELRTVEGE
+932 
-945 GRAHGGKGIVA
+945 VA
-956 RAVGMLGSID
+956 RAVAI
-966 ELAGRARDAQ
+966 
-976 VRYEEAASL
+976 
-985 AAESGDAPGY
+985 SGAP
-995 RRWLSASKTLRAS
+995 RTDPKSA
-1008 L
+1008 

>member
-1 MGYAAWVRLCVQC
+1 MRLCHQC
-14 GASVEDPARF
+14 GASIEDAARF

-29 APSDEAEGHGSSDPL
+29 APCDEVGGTGASDPL
-44 VGRVVGG
+44 IGRVVGG

-140 LVMHEEGPL
+140 LVMHEQGPL
-149 AVERVCNILINTLD
+149 APERICRILTNTLD

-225 SPEQGRGDGVDG
+225 SPEQGRGDSVDG
-237 RGDIYALGVVLFE
+237 RGDLYALGVVLFE
-250 LLVGHLPYIDDTPT
+250 LLTGHLPYIDDTPT

-276 DPRHSSPHR
+276 DPRVASPNR
-285 QIPDRLAEVTMKALA
+285 NIPDRLAEVTVKALA
-300 KDARERFQV
+300 KEADERYQV
-309 AREMQTALRQ
+309 AREMQEALRTALD
-319 ALEDLRVRRTSVMPC
+319 DLRVLRASVTPC
-334 PTCGAPVLGAQ
+334 PSCGAPVAQSQ

-352 ARLTAAE
+352 ARLVAAE
-359 PALGSNRSLRPSF
+359 PSIGGSRSLRPSF
-372 YPPLGSQREFVG
+372 YPPLGSQRGFVG
-384 RDDELRQIRES
+384 RETELRRMREA
-395 RHTAAQGAHWV
+395 RQTASQGAHWV
-406 HVFGESGVGKT
+406 HVHGEPGVGKT
-417 RFLTEIA
+417 RFLTEVA
-424 EVAAAEGDLVV
+424 EIAAAEGDLVV
-435 GAGAHSTGAPV
+435 GAGAHATGAAV

-467 RMANRGDEL
+467 RMANRGNEL

-490 PAGLFGGDG
+490 PSGLFAGDG
-499 RSRTGAVAEALACAV
+499 RSRTGAVAEALASAI
-514 RRARGRASSGRVML
+514 RRARTRASSGRVVL
-528 IVDDLSYCDG
+528 IVDDLQYCDG

-549 VLGSE
+549 ALGSE
-554 PVLLVTAGD
+554 PVLLVTASD
-563 HDRGVLANEIL
+563 HDRSVLANEVL
-574 QLKGLNSVQAEQ
+574 HLRGLSAQEAEQ
-586 FLAGSYHLRLVS
+586 FLAGSFHLRLVS
-598 GLGELTESM
+598 GLDRLTELF
-607 GGNILPLHLEQLE
+607 GGEVIPLHLEQLE
-620 ALGTAPDDGAPP
+620 ALGISPDDGPP
-632 RLADA
+632 PNMADA
-637 IAQRIE
+637 VAQRIE
-643 RLEVDAQRLLQSAAV
+643 RLDVDAQRLLQCAAV
-658 LGRTCDLDTLR
+658 LGRTCDLDALR
-669 AVSGND
+669 EVSEND
-675 GLAGLD
+675 QLFGLD
-681 ELAGNSLV
+681 ELAGNSFV

-694 KISIT
+694 KVSIV
-699 HPFIAELVAATI
+699 HPFIADLVAASI
-711 PAEARRA
+711 PAEARRE
-718 LHRRAFEVMS
+718 LHRRAYEAVS
-728 EMRAPQE
+728 ELHAPEE
-735 VRAAHAYRGVE
+735 VRAAHAFRGVG
-746 PVTSLVVLEKAGDA
+746 PVTSLVVLEKAGDKSMA
-760 AVSRGDHWG
+760 RGDHLG

-774 QRALELARRETL
+774 RRALELARRETL
-786 ESGDTVYDK
+786 ESGDTVYDR

-804 GESLARAGDPSGA
+804 GEALARSGDASGA
-817 DGVLREALDLTA
+817 DGVLREALDLTM
-829 PKSAERAKMLLSLGR
+829 PKSPDRAKMLLSLGR
-844 IASRRDRPRDAMRH
+844 IAARRDRPRDAMRY

-884 RRIDGDPRHAANAYR
+884 RRIEGDPHHAANAYR
-899 RALELFAE
+899 RALELFSE
-907 IGAPVETIARTR
+907 IDAPVETVARTR

-932 DGAAGELRTVEGE
+932 EGAGEELRNVEAS
-945 GRAHGGKGIVA
+945 GRACGGTSLVA

-985 AAESGDAPGY
+985 AAEAGDAPGY

-1008 L
+1008 I

>member
-1 MGYAAWVRLCVQC
+1 MRLCVQC
-14 GASVEDPARF
+14 GASIEEGARF

-29 APSDEAEGHGSSDPL
+29 APSDELGGHGSSDPL

-120 RTDDGILYLAM
+120 RTDDGVLYLAM

-149 AVERVCNILINTLD
+149 PIERICNILIHTLD

-237 RGDIYALGVVLFE
+237 RGDLYALGVVLFE
-250 LLVGHLPYIDDTPT
+250 LLVGRLPYIDDTPT

-276 DPRHSSPHR
+276 DPRKASPDR
-285 QIPDRLAEVTMKALA
+285 DIPDRLAEATMRALA
-300 KDARERFQV
+300 KDRRERFQV
-309 AREMQTALRQ
+309 AREMQEALR
-319 ALEDLRVRRTSVMPC
+319 EVVDELRSERASVMPC
-334 PTCGAPVLGAQ
+334 PSCGAPASPSQ

-352 ARLTAAE
+352 ARLAGPQ

-384 RDDELRQIRES
+384 RQQALRAIREC
-395 RHTAAQGAHWV
+395 RHAAAQGAHWV
-406 HVFGESGVGKT
+406 HVVGEPGVGKT
-417 RFLTEIA
+417 RLLTEVAEIA
-424 EVAAAEGDLVV
+424 ASEGDLVI
-435 GAGAHSTGAPV
+435 GAGGHATGAPV
-446 PYAAIRTI
+446 PYSAIQTI
-454 LAELLEVDDSELA
+454 LAELLEVDASELA

-476 GSTLA
+476 GSELA
-481 GAGVDEVMN
+481 GAGIDEVMN
-490 PAGLFGGDG
+490 PAGLSGSDS

-528 IVDDLSYCDG
+528 IVDDLTSCDG

-543 IIELAR
+543 ISELAR
-549 VLGSE
+549 VLGNE
-554 PVLLVTAGD
+554 PVLLATAGD
-563 HDRGVLANEIL
+563 HDRGVHPDRVIPL
-574 QLKGLNSVQAEQ
+574 QGLSAQEAER

-598 GLGELTESM
+598 GLDKLTASF
-607 GGNILPLHLEQLE
+607 GGNVLPLHLEQLE
-620 ALGTAPDDGAPP
+620 ALGVSPEESPPP

-637 IAQRIE
+637 VAQRIE
-643 RLEVDAQRLLQSAAV
+643 RLDIDAQRLLQAASV
-658 LGRTCDLDTLR
+658 LGRSCDLDTLR
-669 AVSGND
+669 AVSDSHELG
-675 GLAGLD
+675 GLD

-694 KISIT
+694 RISIT
-699 HPFIAELVAATI
+699 HPFIAELVAASI

-718 LHRRAFEVMS
+718 LHRRAYEVLS
-728 EMRAPQE
+728 EQRAAQE
-735 VRAAHAYRGVE
+735 VRAVHAFHGVD
-746 PVTSLVVLEKAGDA
+746 PVTSLVLLEKSGDA
-760 AVSRGDHWG
+760 ATARGDHLG
-769 AVLEY
+769 AVLQY
-774 QRALELARRETL
+774 QRALALARRETL
-786 ESGDTVYDK
+786 ESGDSVYDS
-795 AIATFSRKL
+795 AMATFSRKL
-804 GESLARAGDPSGA
+804 GEALARSGDPAGA

-829 PKSAERAKMLLSLGR
+829 PTSVDRAKMLLSLGR
-844 IASRRDRPRDAMRH
+844 IAARRDRPRDAMRH

-870 PTVESHLQVAIGRI
+870 PAVESHLQVAIGRI
-884 RRIDGDPRHAANAYR
+884 RRIDGDPHHAANAYR
-899 RALELFAE
+899 RALELFKD
-907 IGAPVETIARTR
+907 IGAPDHSLARTR

-932 DGAAGELRTVEGE
+932 ESAANELRGVEE
-945 GRAHGGKGIVA
+945 LGRSNGITSFVA

-976 VRYEEAASL
+976 LRYEEAA
-985 AAESGDAPGY
+985 
-995 RRWLSASKTLRAS
+995 
-1008 L
+1008 

>member
-1 MGYAAWVRLCVQC
+1 VRLCNQC
-14 GASVEDPARF
+14 GASVDEVARF

-29 APSDEAEGHGSSDPL
+29 ASSDEGGGLGGADPL

-149 AVERVCNILINTLD
+149 AVDRICDVLINTLD

-196 VVDFGLATIVGKES
+196 VVDFGLATILGKES

-225 SPEQGRGDGVDG
+225 SPEQGRGDSVDG
-237 RGDIYALGVVLFE
+237 RGDLYALGVVLFE
-250 LLVGHLPYIDDTPT
+250 LLVGHLPFIDDTPT
-264 RVVLRHLNDPIP
+264 RVVLRHLNDPVP
-276 DPRHSSPHR
+276 DPRHQNPGRNIS
-285 QIPDRLAEVTMKALA
+285 DRLADVTMKALA
-300 KDARERFQV
+300 KDANDRFQV
-309 AREMQTALRQ
+309 AREMQAALRSVV
-319 ALEDLRVRRTSVMPC
+319 DDMRVARTSVTPC
-334 PTCGAPVLGAQ
+334 PSCGAAVSGSQ

-352 ARLTAAE
+352 ARLTSAE
-359 PALGSNRSLRPSF
+359 PSLGSNRSIRPSF

-384 RDDELRQIRES
+384 RESELAQIREC
-395 RHTAAQGAHWV
+395 RHTATQGAHWV
-406 HVFGESGVGKT
+406 HVYGEPGVGKT

-424 EVAAAEGDLVV
+424 EVAAAEGDLVI
-435 GAGAHSTGAPV
+435 GAGTDATGAPV
-446 PYAAIRTI
+446 PYAAIRTL

-467 RMANRGDEL
+467 RMANRGAEL

-490 PAGLFGGDG
+490 PSGLFGGDG

-528 IVDDLSYCDG
+528 IIDDLNYCDG

-543 IIELAR
+543 VIELAR

-554 PVLLVTAGD
+554 PVLLVTSGD

-574 QLKGLNSVQAEQ
+574 RLDGLDSEQAER

-598 GLGELTESM
+598 GLDQLTASL

-620 ALGTAPDDGAPP
+620 ALGISPDEGPPP

-643 RLEVDAQRLLQSAAV
+643 RLEVDAQRLLQAAAV

-669 AVSGND
+669 EISGD
-675 GLAGLD
+675 AGLSGLD
-681 ELAGNSLV
+681 ELAGSSLV
-689 QLDGS
+689 QLDGTKVS
-694 KISIT
+694 VT
-699 HPFIAELVAATI
+699 HPFIADLVAATI
-711 PAEARRA
+711 PAEARRTV
-718 LHRRAFEVMS
+718 HRRAFEVLS
-728 EMRAPQE
+728 ELRAPQE
-735 VRAAHAYRGVE
+735 VRAAHAYRGVD

-760 AVSRGDHWG
+760 AVGRGDHLG

-774 QRALELARRETL
+774 RRALEIARRETL

-795 AIATFSRKL
+795 AIAAFSRKL
-804 GESLARAGDPSGA
+804 GEALARSGDPSGA
-817 DGVLREALDLTA
+817 DGVLREAMDLTA
-829 PKSAERAKMLLSLGR
+829 PGSAERAKMLLSLGR

-858 FGQALELVAGVE
+858 FGLALELVAGVE
-870 PTVESHLQVAIGRI
+870 PAVESHLQVAIGRI
-884 RRIDGDPRHAANAYR
+884 RRIDGDPHHAANAYR
-899 RALELFAE
+899 RALELFGE
-907 IGAPVETIARTR
+907 LGAPPETISRTR

-932 DGAAGELRTVEGE
+932 EGAAGELRTVEREGKVD
-945 GRAHGGKGIVA
+945 GRAGLVA

-985 AAESGDAPGY
+985 AAEAGDAPGY

-1008 L
+1008 I

>member
-1 MGYAAWVRLCVQC
+1 MCHQC
-14 GASVEDPARF
+14 GASVEDAARF
-24 CSACG
+24 CPACG
-29 APSDEAEGHGSSDPL
+29 ASSDEQAGGGAADPL
-44 VGRVVGG
+44 IGRVVGG
-51 SYLLQEV
+51 TYLLQEV

-149 AVERVCNILINTLD
+149 AVERVCNILVNTLD

-183 ILRPLRSGEDLVK
+183 ILRPLRSGQDLVK

-225 SPEQGRGDGVDG
+225 SPEQGRGDAVDG
-237 RGDIYALGVVLFE
+237 RGDLYALGVVLFE

-264 RVVLRHLNDPIP
+264 RVVLRHMNDPVP
-276 DPRHSSPHR
+276 DPRVSSPNR
-285 QIPDRLAEVTMKALA
+285 NIPDRLAEVTMKALA
-300 KDARERFQV
+300 KDANDRYQV
-309 AREMQTALRQ
+309 ARDMQAALRG
-319 ALEDLRVRRTSVMPC
+319 AVEDLRAPQESATPC
-334 PTCGAPVLGAQ
+334 PNCGAPASLAQ

-352 ARLTAAE
+352 GRLAGPE

-372 YPPLGSQREFVG
+372 YPPLGSQREFIG
-384 RDDELRQIRES
+384 REEEISLIREH
-395 RHTAAQGAHWV
+395 RHAAAQGVHWV
-406 HVFGESGVGKT
+406 HVFGEPGVGKT

-424 EVAAAEGDLVV
+424 EIAAAEGDLVI

-446 PYAAIRTI
+446 PYSAIRTI

-467 RMANRGDEL
+467 RMADREEEL
-476 GSTLA
+476 GSVLA

-490 PAGLFGGDG
+490 PAGLLGGEG

-528 IVDDLSYCDG
+528 LVDDLSDCDG

-543 IIELAR
+543 VVELAR
-549 VLGSE
+549 VLGNE

-563 HDRGVLANEIL
+563 HDRGVLAKETIRL
-574 QLKGLNSVQAEQ
+574 DGLDPEEAER
-586 FLAGSYHLRLVS
+586 FLAGSFHLRLVS
-598 GLGELTESM
+598 GLQKLTESL
-607 GGNILPLHLEQLE
+607 GGTILPLHLEQLE
-620 ALGTAPDDGAPP
+620 ALGVAPDDGPPP
-632 RLADA
+632 RMADA
-637 IAQRIE
+637 ILQRVE
-643 RLEVDAQRLLQSAAV
+643 RVEVDGQRLLQSAAV
-658 LGRTCDLDTLR
+658 LGRTCDLDALR
-669 AVSGND
+669 AVSGNHE
-675 GLAGLD
+675 LVGLD
-681 ELAGNSLV
+681 ELAGDSLV

-694 KISIT
+694 KVSIV
-699 HPFIAELVAATI
+699 HPFIADLMAASI
-711 PAEARRA
+711 PAEARRG
-718 LHRRAFEVMS
+718 LHRRAYEVLS
-728 EMRAPQE
+728 ELRAPQE
-735 VRAAHAYRGVE
+735 VRAVHAFHGVE

-760 AVSRGDHWG
+760 SMARGDHLG

-774 QRALELARRETL
+774 RRALEIARRETL
-786 ESGDTVYDK
+786 ESGDTVYDR

-804 GESLARAGDPSGA
+804 GEALARSGDAAGA
-817 DGVLREALDLTA
+817 DGVLREAIDLTM
-829 PKSAERAKMLLSLGR
+829 PRSADRARMLLSLGR

-870 PTVESHLQVAIGRI
+870 PSVESDLQVAIGRI
-884 RRIDGDPRHAANAYR
+884 RRIEGNPHHAANAYR
-899 RALELFAE
+899 RALELFSELDASANTL
-907 IGAPVETIARTR
+907 GRTR
-919 LELADALTAAGDH
+919 LELADALTAAGDRE
-932 DGAAGELRTVEGE
+932 GATHELGSVERDS
-945 GRAHGGKGIVA
+945 RANGAMSLVA

-985 AAESGDAPGY
+985 AAQAGDAPGY

-1008 L
+1008 I

>member
-1 MGYAAWVRLCVQC
+1 MRLCHQC
-14 GASVEDPARF
+14 GASIEVSARF

-29 APSDEAEGHGSSDPL
+29 APSDEQSGGGAADPL
-44 VGRVVGG
+44 IGRVVGG

-64 GRVYK
+64 GRVYR

-183 ILRPLRSGEDLVK
+183 IVRPLRSGEDLVK

-225 SPEQGRGDGVDG
+225 SPEQGRGDAVDG
-237 RGDIYALGVVLFE
+237 RGDLYALGVVLFE
-250 LLVGHLPYIDDTPT
+250 LLVGRLPYIDDTPT

-276 DPRHSSPHR
+276 DPREENPSGH
-285 QIPDRLAEVTMKALA
+285 IPDRLAEVTMKALA
-300 KDARERFQV
+300 KSPSHRYQLARD
-309 AREMQTALRQ
+309 MQEALRGVLDD
-319 ALEDLRVRRTSVMPC
+319 LEGRRASVTPC
-334 PTCGAPVLGAQ
+334 PTCGAPASLAQ

-352 ARLTAAE
+352 ARLAGFA
-359 PALGSNRSLRPSF
+359 PSIGSNRSLRPSF
-372 YPPLGSQREFVG
+372 YPPLGSQRDFVG
-384 RDDELRQIRES
+384 RAEELRKIREH
-395 RHTAAQGAHWV
+395 RHQAAQGAHWV
-406 HVFGESGVGKT
+406 HVFGEPGVGKT

-424 EVAAAEGDLVV
+424 EIAAAEGDLVI
-435 GAGAHSTGAPV
+435 GAGAHPTGAPV
-446 PYAAIRTI
+446 PYAAIRTL

-467 RMANRGDEL
+467 RMANRGEEL

-481 GAGVDEVMN
+481 GAGIDEVMN

-499 RSRTGAVAEALACAV
+499 RSRTGAVAEALVCAV

-528 IVDDLSYCDG
+528 LVDDLAYCDG

-543 IIELAR
+543 VIELAR
-549 VLGSE
+549 ALGNE

-563 HDRGVLANEIL
+563 DDRGVLANSMIHL
-574 QLKGLNSVQAEQ
+574 GGLDSEEAER
-586 FLAGSYHLRLVS
+586 FLAGSFHLRLVS
-598 GLGELTESM
+598 GLDKLTELV
-607 GGNILPLHLEQLE
+607 GGKVLPLHLEQLE
-620 ALGTAPDDGAPP
+620 ALGVTPDDGPPP
-632 RLADA
+632 RIADA

-658 LGRTCDLDTLR
+658 LGRTCELDALR
-669 AVSGND
+669 VISDND
-675 GLAGLD
+675 QLAGLD

-689 QLDGS
+689 QLDGA
-694 KISIT
+694 KVSIV
-699 HPFIAELVAATI
+699 HPFIAELVAASI
-711 PAEARRA
+711 PAEARRE
-718 LHRRAFEVMS
+718 LHRRAYKVTS
-728 EMRAPQE
+728 DLRAPQE
-735 VRAAHAYRGVE
+735 VRALHAFRGVD

-760 AVSRGDHWG
+760 SMGRGDHLG
-769 AVLEY
+769 AVLQY
-774 QRALELARRETL
+774 RRALELARRETL
-786 ESGDTVYDK
+786 ESGDTAYDR

-804 GESLARAGDPSGA
+804 GEALARSGDAAGA
-817 DGVLREALDLTA
+817 DGVLREAFDLTA
-829 PKSAERAKMLLSLGR
+829 PTSPERAKMLLSLGR
-844 IASRRDRPRDAMRH
+844 IAARRDRPRDAMRH
-858 FGQALELVAGVE
+858 LGQALELVAGIE
-870 PTVESHLQVAIGRI
+870 PSVESYLQVAIGRI

-907 IGAPVETIARTR
+907 IGAPVEVVARTR

-932 DGAAGELRTVEGE
+932 PGA
-945 GRAHGGKGIVA
+945 
-956 RAVGMLGSID
+956 
-966 ELAGRARDAQ
+966 
-976 VRYEEAASL
+976 
-985 AAESGDAPGY
+985 
-995 RRWLSASKTLRAS
+995 
-1008 L
+1008 

>member
-1 MGYAAWVRLCVQC
+1 
-14 GASVEDPARF
+14 
-24 CSACG
+24 
-29 APSDEAEGHGSSDPL
+29 
-44 VGRVVGG
+44 
-51 SYLLQEV
+51 
-58 VGVGGM
+58 M

-149 AVERVCNILINTLD
+149 AVDRVCRILANTLD

-183 ILRPLRSGEDLVK
+183 ILRPLRSGDDLVK
-196 VVDFGLATIVGKES
+196 VVDFGLATILGKES

-276 DPRHSSPHR
+276 DPREASPNR
-285 QIPDRLAEVTMKALA
+285 NIPDRLAEVTMKALA
-300 KDARERFQV
+300 KDANDRYQV
-309 AREMQTALRQ
+309 AGDMQAALRGV
-319 ALEDLRVRRTSVMPC
+319 LDELRVRRESVTPC
-334 PTCGAPVLGAQ
+334 PNCGAPGSLAQ

-352 ARLTAAE
+352 GRLAGAE

-384 RDDELRQIRES
+384 REEELRQIREY
-395 RHTAAQGAHWV
+395 RHAAAQGAHWV
-406 HVFGESGVGKT
+406 HVFGEPGVGKT

-424 EVAAAEGDLVV
+424 EIAAAEGDLVI

-446 PYAAIRTI
+446 PYSAIRTI

-467 RMANRGDEL
+467 RMADRGDEL
-476 GSTLA
+476 GSALA
-481 GAGVDEVMN
+481 GAGVDEVTN
-490 PAGLFGGDG
+490 PAGLLGGDG
-499 RSRTGAVAEALACAV
+499 RSRTGAVAEALVAAV
-514 RRARGRASSGRVML
+514 RRARSRASSGRVML
-528 IVDDLSYCDG
+528 IVDDLAYCDG
-538 LTQRT
+538 LTQRAV
-543 IIELAR
+543 IELAR
-549 VLGSE
+549 VLGTE

-563 HDRGVLANEIL
+563 HERGVLANEVMRL
-574 QLKGLNSVQAEQ
+574 DGFDSEEAER
-586 FLAGSYHLRLVS
+586 FLAGSFHLRLVS
-598 GLGELTESM
+598 GLQKLTESL

-620 ALGTAPDDGAPP
+620 ALGASPDDGLPP
-632 RLADA
+632 RMADA

-643 RLEVDAQRLLQSAAV
+643 RVEVDGQRLLQAAAV
-658 LGRTCDLDTLR
+658 LGRTCDLDALR

-675 GLAGLD
+675 GLLGLD

-689 QLDGS
+689 QLDGA
-694 KISIT
+694 KVSIV
-699 HPFIAELVAATI
+699 HPFIADLVEASI
-711 PAEARRA
+711 PAEARRG
-718 LHRRAFEVMS
+718 LHRRAYEVLS
-728 EMRAPQE
+728 ELRAPQE
-735 VRAAHAYRGVE
+735 VRAAHAFRGVD
-746 PVTSLVVLEKAGDA
+746 PVTSLVVLEQAGDA
-760 AVSRGDHWG
+760 SMARGDHLG

-774 QRALELARRETL
+774 RRALDLARRETL
-786 ESGDTVYDK
+786 ESGDTVYDR

-804 GESLARAGDPSGA
+804 GEALARSGDAAGA
-817 DGVLREALDLTA
+817 DGVVREAIDLTM
-829 PKSAERAKMLLSLGR
+829 PDSADRAKMLLSLGR
-844 IASRRDRPRDAMRH
+844 IAARRDRPRDAMRH
-858 FGQALELVAGVE
+858 FGQALELVAGIE
-870 PTVESHLQVAIGRI
+870 PSVESHLQVAIGRS
-884 RRIDGDPRHAANAYR
+884 RRIEGDPGHAANAYR

-907 IGAPVETIARTR
+907 IGASADTVARAR

-932 DGAAGELRTVEGE
+932 AGAAQELGNVERESKASG
-945 GRAHGGKGIVA
+945 ATSLMA
-956 RAVGMLGSID
+956 RAAGMLGSID

-985 AAESGDAPGY
+985 AARAGDAPGY

-1008 L
+1008 I

>member
-1 MGYAAWVRLCVQC
+1 
-14 GASVEDPARF
+14 
-24 CSACG
+24 
-29 APSDEAEGHGSSDPL
+29 
-44 VGRVVGG
+44 
-51 SYLLQEV
+51 
-58 VGVGGM
+58 M

-79 AVKVIHPHLLGDE
+79 AVKVIHTHLLGDE

-183 ILRPLRSGEDLVK
+183 ILRPLRSGDDLVK

-237 RGDIYALGVVLFE
+237 RGDLYALGVVLFE

-276 DPRHSSPHR
+276 DPREASPNR
-285 QIPDRLAEVTMKALA
+285 DIPDRLAEVTMKALA
-300 KDARERFQV
+300 KDANERYQV
-309 AREMQTALRQ
+309 ARDMQEALRG
-319 ALEDLRVRRTSVMPC
+319 ALEEMRVHRASVTPC
-334 PTCGAPVLGAQ
+334 PNCGAPSSLSQ

-352 ARLTAAE
+352 GRLAGAE

-372 YPPLGSQREFVG
+372 YPPLGSQRNFVG
-384 RDDELRQIRES
+384 RDEELGRIRES
-395 RHTAAQGAHWV
+395 RHAAAQGAHWV
-406 HVFGESGVGKT
+406 HVFGEQGVGKT

-424 EVAAAEGDLVV
+424 EVAAAEGDLVI

-446 PYAAIRTI
+446 PYSAIRTI

-467 RMANRGDEL
+467 RMANRGAEL
-476 GSTLA
+476 GSALA

-514 RRARGRASSGRVML
+514 RHARSRASSGRVML
-528 IVDDLSYCDG
+528 IIDDLAYCDG

-543 IIELAR
+543 VIELAR
-549 VLGSE
+549 VLGNE
-554 PVLLVTAGD
+554 PVLLVTASD
-563 HDRGVLANEIL
+563 HDRGVLANELI
-574 QLKGLNSVQAEQ
+574 QLDGLDSEEAER
-586 FLAGSYHLRLVS
+586 FLAGSFHLRLVS
-598 GLGELTESM
+598 GLHKLTESV
-607 GGNILPLHLEQLE
+607 GGTVLPLHLEQLE
-620 ALGTAPDDGAPP
+620 ALGISPDEGPPP
-632 RLADA
+632 RMADA

-658 LGRTCDLDTLR
+658 LGRTCDLDALR

-675 GLAGLD
+675 GLVGLD

-694 KISIT
+694 KVSIV
-699 HPFIAELVAATI
+699 HPFIADLVAASI

-718 LHRRAFEVMS
+718 LHSRTYEVLS
-728 EMRAPQE
+728 ELRAPEE
-735 VRAAHAYRGVE
+735 VRAVHAFRGVE
-746 PVTSLVVLEKAGDA
+746 PVTSLVVLERAGDA
-760 AVSRGDHWG
+760 SMARGDHIG

-774 QRALELARRETL
+774 RRALELARRETL
-786 ESGDTVYDK
+786 ESGDTVYDR

-804 GESLARAGDPSGA
+804 GEALARSGDPSGA

-829 PKSAERAKMLLSLGR
+829 PKSAERARMLLSLGR
-844 IASRRDRPRDAMRH
+844 IAARRDRPRDAMRQ

-870 PTVESHLQVAIGRI
+870 PSVESHLQVAIGRI
-884 RRIDGDPRHAANAYR
+884 RRIEGDPQHAANAYR

-907 IGAPVETIARTR
+907 IGASTDTVARTR

-932 DGAAGELRTVEGE
+932 GGAAHELTSVERDSKANGSTSL
-945 GRAHGGKGIVA
+945 VA

-985 AAESGDAPGY
+985 AAEAGDAPGY

-1008 L
+1008 I